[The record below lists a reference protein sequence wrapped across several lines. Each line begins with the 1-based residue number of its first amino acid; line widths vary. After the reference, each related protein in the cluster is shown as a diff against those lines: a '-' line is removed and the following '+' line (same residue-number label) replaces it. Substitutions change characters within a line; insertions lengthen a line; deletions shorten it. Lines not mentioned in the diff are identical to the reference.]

1 MPHSYA
7 HFAEEWGYTL
17 HVADESGNKLH
28 LPLLLPFIPSG
39 NSLLLFSPN
48 HTTHPNRP
56 AQIRISSVQTPRTP
70 RVHGHTPGDATMERR
85 DFLKTAAAASV
96 AATTPN
102 ALAQSPTATP
112 TTRPQNPEMIYRQ
125 LGTTGEIVSAIGLGG
140 FHIGKQAD
148 PNDSI
153 KIIHTAIDHGIT
165 FMDNCWDYND
175 GISEVRMG
183 HALDNGYRQKVFLM
197 TKLDG
202 RTVTEYNKQL
212 EQSLGRL
219 HTDVIDLV
227 QFHEVIRMEDPDRI
241 FADDGAI
248 HAAMAAKKAGKIR
261 YIGFTGHKDP
271 AVHLRMLEVAKAHGF
286 HFDTVQM
293 PVNVMDAHFRSFTHQ
308 VMPVAIEQGIGV
320 LAMKTFGDHFIL
332 DSKTVEPI
340 EALHYGLTQPVSVV
354 ITGIDS
360 LPILGQ
366 ALQAARTFKPLTDAQ
381 TKSILD
387 RTQQAAL
394 TGKFELFKTTSHFDG
409 TAGNPKWLG

>member
-1 MPHSYA
+1 
-7 HFAEEWGYTL
+7 
-17 HVADESGNKLH
+17 
-28 LPLLLPFIPSG
+28 
-39 NSLLLFSPN
+39 
-48 HTTHPNRP
+48 
-56 AQIRISSVQTPRTP
+56 
-70 RVHGHTPGDATMERR
+70 MERR
-85 DFLKTAAAASV
+85 DFLKTAAAGM
-96 AATTPN
+96 AATTASLGQTP
-102 ALAQSPTATP
+102 ALTSSATP
-112 TTRPQNPEMIYRQ
+112 TGKRPQSPDMIYRP
-125 LGTTGEIVSAIGLGG
+125 LGTTGETVSAIGLGG
-140 FHIGKQAD
+140 YHLGKQAD

-183 HALDNGYRQKVFLM
+183 QALRNGYRDKVFLM
-197 TKLDG
+197 SKMDG
-202 RTVTEYNKQL
+202 RTVTAYNLQL

-219 HTDVIDLV
+219 QTDTIDLV
-227 QFHEVIRMEDPDRI
+227 QFHEIIRMEDPDRI

-248 HAAMAAKKAGKIR
+248 HAAIAAKKAGKIR

-271 AVHLRMLEVAKAHGF
+271 AVHRRMLEIAKQHDF

-293 PVNVMDAHFRSFTHQ
+293 PINVMDAHFRSFARE
-308 VMPVAIEQGIGV
+308 VMPVALQQGIGI

-332 DSKTVEPI
+332 ESKTVEPI

-366 ALQAARTFKPLTDAQ
+366 ALQAARTFKPLSEAQ
-381 TKSILD
+381 VNSLLA

-394 TGKFELFKTTSHFDG
+394 TGKFELFKTTPHFDG
-409 TAGNPKWLG
+409 TAANPKWLG